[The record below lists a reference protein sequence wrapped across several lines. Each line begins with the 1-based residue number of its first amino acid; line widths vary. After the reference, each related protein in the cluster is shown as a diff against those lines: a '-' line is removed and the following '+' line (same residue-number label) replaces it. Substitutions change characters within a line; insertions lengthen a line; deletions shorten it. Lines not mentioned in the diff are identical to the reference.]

1 MYASTMEFSKAEWVA
16 KLNEKLGVLI
26 PQIPTGS
33 IVIQYE
39 IVDDSH
45 DSFFYHL
52 FLGGSEAAVQEG
64 KPEQADVTFSIDQ
77 DTAALIQEGSLST
90 EEAFLRG
97 LLAVDGDVAL
107 LVNIHDEIE
116 N

>member
-1 MYASTMEFSKAEWVA
+1 MT
-16 KLNEKLGVLI
+16 L
-26 PQIPTGS
+26 
-33 IVIQYE
+33 
-39 IVDDSH
+39 
-45 DSFFYHL
+45 FFTT
-52 FLGGSEAAVQEG
+52 FFFGGSEVTVQEG
-64 KPEQADVTFSIDQ
+64 KSEQADVTLSIDQ

-97 LLAVDGDVAL
+97 LLTVDGDVAL

>member
-16 KLNEKLGVLI
+16 KLNEKLGALI

-52 FLGGSEAAVQEG
+52 FLGGNEAAVQEG
-64 KPEQADVTFSIDQ
+64 KSEQADVTFSIDQ

-107 LVNIHDEIE
+107 LVDIHDEIE

>member
-16 KLNEKLGVLI
+16 KLNEKLGTLV
-26 PQIPTGS
+26 PPTPTSS

-39 IVDDSH
+39 IVEDSR

-52 FLGGSEAAVQEG
+52 FLGGSEVTVQEG
-64 KPEQADVTFSIDQ
+64 KSEQADVTFSIDQ

-97 LLAVDGDVAL
+97 LLTVDGDVAL

>member
-16 KLNEKLGVLI
+16 KLNEKLGALI
-26 PQIPTGS
+26 PQIPTDS

-39 IVDDSH
+39 IADGSH
-45 DSFFYHL
+45 DPFFYHL
-52 FLGGSEAAVQEG
+52 FLGGSEAAVREG

-97 LLAVDGDVAL
+97 LLTVDGDVAL

-116 N
+116 S

>member
-16 KLNEKLGVLI
+16 KLNEKLGALI

-39 IVDDSH
+39 IVDDS
-45 DSFFYHL
+45 DESFFYHL

-64 KPEQADVTFSIDQ
+64 KSEQALS
-77 DTAALIQEGSLST
+77 LIHISSP
-90 EEAFLRG
+90 R
-97 LLAVDGDVAL
+97 D
-107 LVNIHDEIE
+107 
-116 N
+116 